1 MKVTVKTPAYDDKGQ
16 VIMKEIQF
24 DEITIGSYSLLSID
38 GSTSNTGVAIIRES
52 DGGLMYSLTF
62 KRDKRDK
69 TNETPVQYKVRLKRE
84 IKKLLM
90 KSSLIQ
96 KVYYEEPCIDNIT
109 AIANIYMLRT
119 FVEEIIVE
127 DEPAFDYIKHYEI
140 NNKRWKK
147 LFLAPDKCPS
157 NSELEK
163 KAVRDKLLGYMPFLK
178 DSTQD
183 EIDAIAMGFVVATSL
198 KEGISSEELES
209 QKKPRPFKYNI
220 EFIGAEYDDGML
232 TLLHDVYNGPEKI
245 LQNGILFSEIERK
258 TDFEKHIYKQMGND
272 DKLLIIKFKSD
283 THADIILKHQI
294 GMLSAQFP
302 YLYALVWR
310 YTRKVN

>member
-1 MKVTVKTPAYDDKGQ
+1 MKITVKTPAYDDNGN
-16 VIMKEIQF
+16 VIMKEIPF
-24 DEITIGSYSLLSID
+24 EDIRIGVYAILSID

-62 KRDKRDK
+62 KRDK

-84 IKKLLM
+84 IKKLFM
-90 KSSLIQ
+90 MSRLIER
-96 KVYYEEPCIDNIT
+96 VYYEEPCIDNIT

-147 LFLAPDKCPS
+147 LFLAPDKCPN
-157 NSELEK
+157 NSDMEK
-163 KAVRDKLLGYMPFLK
+163 KAVRQKLIGYMTFLN
-178 DSTQD
+178 DATQD

-209 QKKPRPFKYNI
+209 QKKPRPFRYNI
-220 EFIGAEYDDGML
+220 EFIGAEGDDGL
-232 TLLHDVYNGPEKI
+232 FTLLHDVYGGPETI
-245 LQNGILFSEIERK
+245 LQNGILFSTIDRK
-258 TDFEKHIYKQMGND
+258 TNFDKHIYKQMGND
-272 DKLLIIKFKSD
+272 DKLLIIKFSSD

-294 GMLSAQFP
+294 GMLSAQYP

-310 YTRKVN
+310 YTRKVS